1 MTERRDTEKRDIFIS
16 YSRANTDF
24 ARDLYAKLQAL
35 GFTLWRDRNDMIGGE
50 NWWQQIQEAI
60 RGVQN
65 MVLVMSPDALRSE
78 VVADEWRYARQV
90 GTRVIPVLAEDVD
103 FSTVKRWM
111 KKRDWYDFREGAP
124 KRDLIWEKFIALLR
138 KPYERRRVPFTAPAK
153 PEHYVER
160 PGIFQRAKALLLRES
175 DADQNTVALT
185 TAFRGG
191 GGFGKTTLAIALCH
205 DPEVRERFDDGVLFV
220 VLGEQPDIVALL
232 NDQIALISGERPAF
246 TDLNAAAARFRE
258 LVDGKDMLIVL
269 DDVWDE
275 AHAKPFKEGERAVRL
290 ITSRSATITNALGAR
305 GENALEVSQMAP
317 DEAAELLLA
326 RLAPE
331 RRPAERGQFI
341 AFAAELGGWAL
352 LLNLAGAHIA
362 DFVEND
368 GMSAHE
374 ALAEERARLREYG
387 FAIFDPKDETAR
399 DRAIGANL
407 ALSLK
412 RLGKWQERFE
422 ELAIFPE
429 DADVPP
435 AAIGKLWR
443 ACAELSEGDTKE
455 ALRAMQRL
463 SLFAAYQMSEASQSA
478 EPQDQTSKPRKF
490 VRLHNVI
497 RKYLRG
503 RLGARLPELHKK
515 FLGAYGVENWAD
527 LPRDEPYL
535 WDYLA
540 YHLLEAHKRAE
551 LRAALLDCRY
561 LQAKLDARDA
571 NALLSDFDALLR
583 DGDDKPVRLVRQAV
597 SMSAHVL
604 TEYKAALAHQLYGR
618 LYAYRELAEIA
629 ALRAQTAP
637 RALLP
642 LSEPTHLQA
651 GGHLLRTLRGHRDK
665 VWGALELRDGRLLSW
680 AWDNT
685 LRLWAA
691 DGTERAVLRGHR
703 GEVYGALEL
712 RDGRLLSWAWDNTL
726 RLWAADGT
734 EIAILRRH
742 EGEVRGAREL
752 RDGRLLSWAEDRTL
766 RLWAADGTALTVLRG
781 HRDEVL
787 GALELRDGRLLSWS
801 LDQTLRLWA
810 ADGTERAVLRGHEG
824 WVYGALELRD
834 GRLLSWA
841 EDKTLRLWAADGTE
855 RAVLRG
861 HKGDV
866 SGALELQDGRLLSWS
881 LDDTLRLWA
890 ADGTEIAVLLG
901 HRNKVL
907 GALELRDGRLLSWA
921 EYDTTLR
928 LWAADGTPLGAIQQ
942 VASFSELR
950 AWFVEHGAD
959 WGTFI
964 EDWCAL
970 APERGLLAW
979 RHGAA
984 LHLCRAETGEDL
996 DRFYAD
1002 SNITVARF
1010 LQGGAVVA
1018 LGCENGQVIFL
1029 QVNL

>member
-124 KRDLIWEKFIALLR
+124 ERDLIWEKFIALLR

-175 DADQNTVALT
+175 DADQENTVALT

-205 DPEVRERFDDGVLFV
+205 DPEVRERFDDGVLFI

-258 LVDGKDMLIVL
+258 LVDGTDMLIVL

-290 ITSRSATITNALGAR
+290 ITSRSATITNTLGAR

-352 LLNLAGAHIA
+352 LLSLAGAHIA

-387 FAIFDPKDETAR
+387 FAIFDPEDETAR

-443 ACAELSEGDTKE
+443 ACAGLSEGDTKE

-490 VRLHNVI
+490 VRLHDVI

-515 FLGAYGVENWAD
+515 FLGAYGVAHWAD

-551 LRAALLDCRY
+551 LRAALLDYRY

-571 NALLSDFDALLR
+571 NALLSDFDAFLKG
-583 DGDDKPVRLVRQAV
+583 GDDKPVRLVRQAV
-597 SMSAHVL
+597 EMSAHVL
-604 TEYKAALAHQLYGR
+604 TEDKAALAHQLYGR
-618 LYAYRELAEIA
+618 LYAHKELAEIA
-629 ALRAQTAP
+629 ALRAQSAP
-637 RALLP
+637 RTCCRWT
-642 LSEPTHLQA
+642 SRRTCRRA
-651 GGHLLRTLRGHRDK
+651 GICCAPCAGMRVG
-665 VWGALELRDGRLLSW
+665 S
-680 AWDNT
+680 
-685 LRLWAA
+685 
-691 DGTERAVLRGHR
+691 
-703 GEVYGALEL
+703 
-712 RDGRLLSWAWDNTL
+712 
-726 RLWAADGT
+726 
-734 EIAILRRH
+734 
-742 EGEVRGAREL
+742 GARW
-752 RDGRLLSWAEDRTL
+752 SC
-766 RLWAADGTALTVLRG
+766 GTG
-781 HRDEVL
+781 
-787 GALELRDGRLLSWS
+787 GCS
-801 LDQTLRLWA
+801 
-810 ADGTERAVLRGHEG
+810 
-824 WVYGALELRD
+824 
-834 GRLLSWA
+834 
-841 EDKTLRLWAADGTE
+841 
-855 RAVLRG
+855 
-861 HKGDV
+861 
-866 SGALELQDGRLLSWS
+866 
-881 LDDTLRLWA
+881 
-890 ADGTEIAVLLG
+890 
-901 HRNKVL
+901 
-907 GALELRDGRLLSWA
+907 
-921 EYDTTLR
+921 
-928 LWAADGTPLGAIQQ
+928 
-942 VASFSELR
+942 
-950 AWFVEHGAD
+950 
-959 WGTFI
+959 
-964 EDWCAL
+964 
-970 APERGLLAW
+970 RGLGQDAP
-979 RHGAA
+979 
-984 LHLCRAETGEDL
+984 
-996 DRFYAD
+996 
-1002 SNITVARF
+1002 SV
-1010 LQGGAVVA
+1010 GG
-1018 LGCENGQVIFL
+1018 GRD
-1029 QVNL
+1029 